1 MYRKCQCLPKWQVN
15 HETISPQ
22 QTMARGQRDSFRSWT
37 ELQIS
42 IYFWC
47 REVFQEVCVCVC
59 VFWEVYVCEGGGFG
73 WAVGRSEE
81 RGAWGLPRSCYL
93 GCSSTA
99 GGEREASGGNQ
110 VKGWRDW
117 CTTPFSFLPNFHSRF
132 FLFCF
137 ASFNRVSKREGEGYR
152 ERVKEKIKPIFLKT
166 RSWLSYKQMLP
177 VIWLLSRHID
187 RTILRVYWLAFSY
200 LWFYYKENRSLTN
213 MGIIFSQS
221 VVFFV

>member
-1 MYRKCQCLPKWQVN
+1 MYRKCQCLPKWQVH

-47 REVFQEVCVCVC
+47 REVFQEVCVCVFLGG
-59 VFWEVYVCEGGGFG
+59 VLYVCEGGGVWLVG
-73 WAVGRSEE
+73 WAGGRAGGRAVWE

-99 GGEREASGGNQ
+99 GGEREASGGDE

-137 ASFNRVSKREGEGYR
+137 VSFNRVSEER
-152 ERVKEKIKPIFLKT
+152 ERAIEREWKRKSSQFFLKT

-177 VIWLLSRHID
+177 VIWSLSRHID
-187 RTILRVYWLAFSY
+187 RTILRFTDL
-200 LWFYYKENRSLTN
+200 LSLIY
-213 MGIIFSQS
+213 GFIIRKIDLS
-221 VVFFV
+221 